1 MPDDYVSSGAAWF
14 VLSLVNA
21 GLAQAKGRSGLNWW
35 LISLLAG
42 PLATLLI
49 VVWPPVVP
57 GVPETP
63 AGTMT
68 RNQALI
74 IGGAV
79 LVIVFGVF
87 AVTSIANR

>member
-21 GLAQAKGRSGLNWW
+21 GLAQGKGRSGLNWW
-35 LISLLAG
+35 LISLFVG

-49 VVWPPVVP
+49 VVWPAVVP
-57 GVPETP
+57 GVPDTP
-63 AGTMT
+63 PGTMT

-74 IGGAV
+74 IGAAVIAIVLLIYGAV
-79 LVIVFGVF
+79 VF
-87 AVTSIANR
+87 AG